1 MVIIA
6 PWLINR
12 HRLLWEEPD
21 AFDPSRFLPGA
32 RERIGR
38 FSYLPFGAGPRAC
51 IGASFAMQEMII
63 MLATIVRS
71 FRLDVAPNHQT
82 WPMNHVTLRPRGGL
96 PMILQRRLK
105 GGRRGEAMQTQH
117 KSG

>member
-1 MVIIA
+1 MRSIRRASCLVRASGSVGSPIC
-6 PWLINR
+6 
-12 HRLLWEEPD
+12 
-21 AFDPSRFLPGA
+21 
-32 RERIGR
+32 
-38 FSYLPFGAGPRAC
+38 PFGAGPRAC